1 MYVSA
6 HFKYLAILF
15 VKYTSKKLGKEVQK
29 RRVTKD
35 QINENVE
42 RRCSKINNRKEKIE
56 EQKHKKI
63 LESYF
68 ILKKIHKE
76 DIPFMK

>member
-15 VKYTSKKLGKEVQK
+15 VKYMSKKLGKEVQK
-29 RRVTKD
+29 RRVAKD

-42 RRCSKINNRKEKIE
+42 SRCSKINNRKEKIE

-68 ILKKIHKE
+68 IFKKSTRKIYHS
-76 DIPFMK
+76 

>member
-1 MYVSA
+1 M
-6 HFKYLAILF
+6 
-15 VKYTSKKLGKEVQK
+15 QK